1 MTAATDVV
9 TTDRP
14 DVIAS
19 ARQLLRRNAWSLA
32 LLGIFLAMLVLTR
45 FLQPNYGAPQL
56 TALAIAMLPAALAAV
71 GQATVVISGGI
82 DLSIASIIALTNV
95 TAAVLMKDQSPEVAV
110 LVLVG
115 VLLLGLVVGATNGLL
130 IVVTRVP
137 DIVVTLAMSF
147 VWAGATLLVLD
158 SPGGGAAGWLKD
170 GVNGTFLVPWLPKAF
185 VVLVVVVA
193 AIWIPL
199 RRSMLGLSLYALGS
213 NQLAAFRSGVSV
225 GRTKVIAYA
234 LTGLFCAIAGLA
246 ITGFT
251 GQGSPLIG
259 PYTLQSVAAIVLGGV
274 SLAGGRGGLAG
285 PIIAVAI
292 LQLVRTDL
300 TILSV
305 SPSLSTAIQGA
316 ILIGVVLIG
325 SVQTLRRTVR

>member
-9 TTDRP
+9 TGDRP
-14 DVIAS
+14 SPVVA
-19 ARQLLRRNAWSLA
+19 AGQLLRRNAWSLA
-32 LLGIFLAMLVLTR
+32 LLGILLAMLLLTR
-45 FLQPNYGAPQL
+45 LLQPNYGPAQL

-95 TAAVLMKDQSPEVAV
+95 TAAVFMKDQSPELAI
-110 LVLVG
+110 LVVVG
-115 VLLLGLVVGATNGLL
+115 VLLLGFVVGAVNGLL

-158 SPGGGAAGWLKD
+158 SPGGGAADWLKEA
-170 GVNGTFLVPWLPKAF
+170 VNGSVLVPWLPRAF

-193 AIWIPL
+193 AIWIPV
-199 RRSMLGLSLYALGS
+199 RRSMLGLSFFALGS

-285 PIIAVAI
+285 PIVAVAI

-305 SPSLSTAIQGA
+305 SPSLSTAIQGG

-325 SVQTLRRTVR
+325 SIQTLRRTVR